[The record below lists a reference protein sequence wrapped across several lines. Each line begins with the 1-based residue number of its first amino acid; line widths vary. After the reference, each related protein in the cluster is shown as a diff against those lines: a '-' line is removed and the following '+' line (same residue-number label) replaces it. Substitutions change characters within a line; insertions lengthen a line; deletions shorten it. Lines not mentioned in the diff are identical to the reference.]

1 MLRAAK
7 KSFVVIYTGVWVLQ
21 KKSPELTPFRPI
33 LSNFAAQPY
42 FMIDALISSKTRI
55 KLLLK
60 FFLNSNATA
69 YLRSLESEFGE
80 STNGIRVELN
90 RLEGA
95 GLLISEA
102 EGNKKIFRANTTHPL
117 FREIHNIMLKH
128 IGLDQVVENVVR
140 RLGAVQF
147 VYLVGD
153 FSKGIDSQVIDLILI
168 GDFDTSYLAALVEKA
183 EKLVG
188 RKIRYLLYSN
198 IESAS
203 IDWTEFEPSPLLL
216 WSNHQPTHTE
226 NIEGRGI

>member
-1 MLRAAK
+1 
-7 KSFVVIYTGVWVLQ
+7 
-21 KKSPELTPFRPI
+21 
-33 LSNFAAQPY
+33 
-42 FMIDALISSKTRI
+42 MIDALISSKTRI

-80 STNGIRVELN
+80 STNGIRLELN
-90 RLEGA
+90 RLEEA
-95 GLLISEA
+95 GLLNSEA

-128 IGLDQVVENVVR
+128 IGLDMIVENVIQ
-140 RLGAVQF
+140 RLGAVQN

-168 GDFDTSYLAALVEKA
+168 GDFDKSYLAALVEKA

-198 IESAS
+198 QEAAS
-203 IDWTEFEPSPLLL
+203 IDWATFAPKPLLL
-216 WSNHQPTHTE
+216 WNNLE
-226 NIEGRGI
+226 